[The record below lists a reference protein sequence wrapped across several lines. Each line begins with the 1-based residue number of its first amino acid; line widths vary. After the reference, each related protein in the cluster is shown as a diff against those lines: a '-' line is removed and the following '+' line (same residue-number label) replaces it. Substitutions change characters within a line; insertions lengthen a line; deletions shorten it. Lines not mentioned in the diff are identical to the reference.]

1 VNDGEKVTSRS
12 VLILFALLAVT
23 PASCAQQR
31 IVSIGPSGQLIEQ
44 LRYLDDMWPDQ
55 HAVAL
60 VVASESPICGQVSNA
75 SESSTWY
82 CDIWVAAS
90 EFLALHWASQSPPE
104 PGSEFLVHFWH
115 RGAKDSFRVIQGT
128 ELLVLLA
135 PTHFRHKFT
144 ATVIAKASPRVVA
157 EARSAVYEVWQ

>member
-1 VNDGEKVTSRS
+1 MNTRS
-12 VLILFALLAVT
+12 VLILFSLLALT
-23 PASCAQQR
+23 AASRAEQR

-44 LRYLDDMWPDQ
+44 LRYLDDTWPDQ

-60 VVASESPICGQVSNA
+60 VVATKSPTCGQVPGA
-75 SESSTWY
+75 LQPTTWY
-82 CDIWVAAS
+82 CDIRVAAS

-104 PGSEFLVHFWH
+104 PGRDFVVHFWH

-135 PTHFRHKFT
+135 PTHFRHTFT
-144 ATVIAKASPRVVA
+144 ATVIAKASPSVVA
-157 EARSAVYEVWQ
+157 EARSAVHEVWQ